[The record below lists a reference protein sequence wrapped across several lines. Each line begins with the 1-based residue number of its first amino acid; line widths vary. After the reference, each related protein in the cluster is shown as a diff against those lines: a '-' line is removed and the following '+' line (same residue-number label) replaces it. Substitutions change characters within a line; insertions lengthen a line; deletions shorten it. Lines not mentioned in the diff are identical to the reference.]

1 MATVPSETIPAKYVA
16 TSLGLVVC
24 VGEVLG
30 GTIGP
35 TLAGRLADQ
44 YGLQAPMY
52 MAIVCAAVGTV
63 FALFL
68 KETAPVKAGAQAA
81 AATPIKA

>member
-24 VGEVLG
+24 VGEIIG

-35 TLAGRLADQ
+35 TLAGRLADL

-52 MAIVCAAVGTV
+52 MAIVCAAVATV
-63 FALFL
+63 FTLFL
-68 KETAPVKAGAQAA
+68 KETAPVKAARRA
-81 AATPIKA
+81 AATAPIRA